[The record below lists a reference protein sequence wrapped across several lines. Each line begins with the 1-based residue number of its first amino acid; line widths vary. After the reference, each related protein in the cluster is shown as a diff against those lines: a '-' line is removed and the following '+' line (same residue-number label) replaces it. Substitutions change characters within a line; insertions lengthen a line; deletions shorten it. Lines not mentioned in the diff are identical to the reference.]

1 MCVSVC
7 MCVCLDFLTHFNT
20 LVPAYMHAVY
30 RRQKCQGE
38 VYAVCFD
45 RLNAWCLF
53 DDSAAVPIV
62 WVQRLFLA
70 EAGVRLPGRSDAKA
84 LHESEALRNDTAT

>member
-1 MCVSVC
+1 VFVF
-7 MCVCLDFLTHFNT
+7 VYLDVLTHFHT
-20 LVPAYMHAVY
+20 HVHAYMHAVY

-38 VYAVCFD
+38 VYAVSFD

-84 LHESEALRNDTAT
+84 LHESEALRNDTAP